1 MRAPK
6 SLAFLAT
13 ALTLAATG
21 SAGAADKIVHIYNW
35 SDYIAPDT
43 LEKFEKATGIKPT
56 YDVYDSNDTLEAKL
70 LAGKSGYDLAFPT
83 ARPYAQRHIKAGIYA
98 PLDHARLPNMKNM
111 DPAIMAS
118 LQDMDP
124 GNRYGIPYLWG
135 TTGIGYNVK
144 KIKEILGDAAP
155 VDSWRMLF
163 DPEITRKLAAC
174 GISFL
179 DEAAEGIV
187 AAQTFLGKDPAKTT
201 EADVAEAAKAFQKV
215 RRDVRYF
222 HSSKFIADLANGDI
236 CVAQGYSGDVL
247 QARNRAVEARNG
259 VEIAYAV
266 PKEGAVLWNDLM
278 VIPKDA
284 PNMDAA
290 HAFIDFIMWPENI
303 AAVSNTVAYANANA
317 AATPLVDEAI
327 RKDPSIYPPEAVKA
341 KLFPLPTFEPK
352 VQKAVTRAWTR
363 IKTGR

>member
-1 MRAPK
+1 MRVST
-6 SLAFLAT
+6 SLAVLAT
-13 ALTLAATG
+13 VFAIASGT
-21 SAGAADKIVHIYNW
+21 AGAGDKEVHIYNW

-70 LAGKSGYDLAFPT
+70 LAGKSGYDVAFPT
-83 ARPYAQRHIKAGIYA
+83 ARPYALRHIKAGIYA
-98 PLDHARLPNMKNM
+98 PLDHAKLPNLKNM
-111 DPAIMAS
+111 DPKIMAS

-124 GNRYGIPYLWG
+124 GNQYGIPYLWG

-144 KIKEILGDAAP
+144 KIREILGSDAP
-155 VDSWRMLF
+155 VDSWRILF
-163 DPEITRKLAAC
+163 DPEITRKLAGC

-187 AAQTFLGKDPAKTT
+187 AALVHQGKDPAKAT
-201 EADVAEAAKAFQKV
+201 EADVAEAAKVFQKV

-222 HSSKFIADLANGDI
+222 HSSKFIGDLANGNL

-247 QARNRAVEARNG
+247 QARNRAIEAKNG

-278 VIPKDA
+278 VIPKDG
-284 PNMDAA
+284 PNRDAA
-290 HAFIDFIMWPENI
+290 HAFIDFIMQPENI

-327 RKDPSIYPPEAVKA
+327 RKDPAIYPPDAVKA
-341 KLFPLPTFEPK
+341 KLFPLPTYDGKMQK
-352 VQKAVTRAWTR
+352 VVTRTWTR